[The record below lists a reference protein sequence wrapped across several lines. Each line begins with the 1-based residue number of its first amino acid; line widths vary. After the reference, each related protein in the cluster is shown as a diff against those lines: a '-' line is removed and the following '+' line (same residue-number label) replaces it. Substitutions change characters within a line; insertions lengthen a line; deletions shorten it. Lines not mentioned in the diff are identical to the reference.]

1 MKGLEINQ
9 LKATKYATQ
18 LEQNATLAETILK
31 EGLFEYGID
40 FEFQKPLYS
49 KSTCYIADFYIY
61 DKRLVVELDGSSHK
75 GREDYDAKR
84 TKDIK
89 KLHGYNVLRFKNKAV
104 FADVNK
110 VIAKIQ
116 DWQPPYKNTKPKKTV
131 AKKPIKPKHKSKSIK
146 DPLAEKRARVMA
158 KVFETDVIKEKPF
171 FV

>member
-9 LKATKYATQ
+9 LKANKYATQ

-31 EGLFEYGID
+31 EALLEYGID

-49 KSTCYIADFYIY
+49 KSTCYIADFYIC

-84 TKDIK
+84 TTDIK

-116 DWQPPYKNTKPKKTV
+116 DWQQPYKNTTPKKTV

-158 KVFETDVIKEKPF
+158 KVFGTDVIK
-171 FV
+171 

>member
-1 MKGLEINQ
+1 MKQLEINQ

-31 EGLFEYGID
+31 ETLFEYGID

-49 KSTCYIADFYIY
+49 KKTCYIADFYIY

-89 KLHGYNVLRFKNKAV
+89 NLHGYHVLRFKNTAV

-116 DWQPPYKNTKPKKTV
+116 DWQPYKPKPKAQPKAQPKPKSKKKKPKK
-131 AKKPIKPKHKSKSIK
+131 AKYWCSMY
-146 DPLAEKRARVMA
+146 DPLEKKRARVMA
-158 KVFETDVIKEKPF
+158 KVFGTNATN
-171 FV
+171 

>member
-1 MKGLEINQ
+1 MKALEINQ
-9 LKATKYATQ
+9 LKANKYAIQ

-31 EGLFEYGID
+31 EALFEYGID

-84 TKDIK
+84 TKDIR

-116 DWQPPYKNTKPKKTV
+116 DWQPYKPKPKAQPKPK
-131 AKKPIKPKHKSKSIK
+131 AKKKQPKKAKYWCSMY
-146 DPLAEKRARVMA
+146 DPLEKKRARVMS
-158 KVFETDVIKEKPF
+158 KVFGADVAK
-171 FV
+171 